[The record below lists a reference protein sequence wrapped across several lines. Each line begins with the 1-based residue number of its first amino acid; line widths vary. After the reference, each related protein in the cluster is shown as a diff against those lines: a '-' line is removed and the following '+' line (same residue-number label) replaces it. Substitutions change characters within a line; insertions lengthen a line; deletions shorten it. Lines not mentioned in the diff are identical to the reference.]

1 MQSTQSSLIRN
12 SKEVRQTI
20 DFTGVQNG
28 KIHPTDIDAVFE
40 FDNEVLILMEIKK
53 SGNKIPLGQRLL
65 LERICDSWHTDK
77 SCVLKVEHDFYD
89 DTKDIPLGDCYVTA
103 VYYDG
108 KWIGTENKPKL
119 VSYLNRIGYK
129 WNCPKCKF

>member
-12 SKEVRQTI
+12 SIDVRQTI

-53 SGNKIPLGQRLL
+53 SGNKIPTGQRLL
-65 LERICDSWHTDK
+65 LERICNSWHTHK
-77 SCVLKVEHDFYD
+77 SCVLKVEHKFYD
-89 DTKDIPLGDCYVTA
+89 RTKDIPLSECYVTS

-108 KWIGTENKPKL
+108 KWIETKNNPPL
-119 VSYLNRIGYK
+119 ISYFNRIGHK
-129 WNCPKCKF
+129 WDCPKCKF

>member
-12 SKEVRQTI
+12 SIDVRQTI

-40 FDNEVLILMEIKK
+40 FDNEVLILVEIKK
-53 SGNKIPLGQRLL
+53 SGNKIPTGQRLL
-65 LERICDSWHTDK
+65 LERICNSWHTHK
-77 SCVLKVEHDFYD
+77 SCVLKVEHKFYD
-89 DTKDIPLGDCYVTA
+89 RTKDIPLSECYVTS

-108 KWIGTENKPKL
+108 KWIETKNNPPL
-119 VSYLNRIGYK
+119 ISYFNRIGHK
-129 WNCPKCKF
+129 WDCPKCKF